1 MTAYSVRSRRLSTHT
16 QKRAWAWFC
25 EAAGTAI
32 LLFVEVLLVR
42 LVFGPGSRIGR
53 LLTHPMARLAV
64 IGLVTGLLIAMIILS
79 PMGRRSGGHLNP
91 AVTVTFWLTRAI
103 PTGDACAYVTSQ
115 LLGSLAGVLLGRLLL
130 GHVVAHPAV
139 RYAAL
144 QPATGWSGVAVFVG
158 EAVSLALLM
167 AAVLS
172 VLSRPVLVRWTP
184 GVVGVAVA
192 ALIVAGGV
200 SSGGSF
206 NPARQLGPAVFAHEW
221 RYLVTYLIAPVVGG
235 VALVVVR
242 RLIGARRPLTC
253 SLCGESRTI
262 GTHAALR

>member
-1 MTAYSVRSRRLSTHT
+1 MTANLVTSRRLSTHT
-16 QKRAWAWFC
+16 QKRVWAWFC
-25 EAAGTAI
+25 EGAGTTV

-42 LVFGPGSRIGR
+42 LVIGPGGRIGR
-53 LLTHPMARLAV
+53 LLPHPMARLA
-64 IGLVTGLLIAMIILS
+64 IIALATGLLIAMIILS

-103 PTGDACAYVTSQ
+103 PTGDACAYVASQ

-130 GHVVAHPAV
+130 GPVVAHPAV

-144 QPATGWSGVAVFVG
+144 QPAAGWSGIPVFTG

-172 VLSRPVLVRWTP
+172 VLSRPLLARWTP
-184 GVVGVAVA
+184 AVVGVAVA
-192 ALIVAGGV
+192 ALIMAGGI

-206 NPARQLGPAVFAHEW
+206 NPARQFGPAMFAHEW
-221 RYLVTYLIAPVVGG
+221 RYLMTYLIAPVLGG

-242 RLIGARRPLTC
+242 RMTGARRPLTC
-253 SLCGESRTI
+253 ALCGESRTVDPH
-262 GTHAALR
+262 GTLP